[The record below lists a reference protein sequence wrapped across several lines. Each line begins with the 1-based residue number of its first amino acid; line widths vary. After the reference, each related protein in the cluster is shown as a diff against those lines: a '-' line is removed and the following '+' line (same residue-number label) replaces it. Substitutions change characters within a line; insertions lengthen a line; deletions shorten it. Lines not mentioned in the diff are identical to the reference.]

1 MQEAIEKIKEL
12 KERYKNLAPG
22 DSGKLFNTALINYL
36 ELGYLLDLAEVIA
49 ITAEMRKESRGA
61 HARRDYPERD
71 DENFLK
77 HSLSYYTEDGPKV
90 EYSEVRITKYQ
101 PQERKY

>member
-1 MQEAIEKIKEL
+1 MWDKVGIFREEKPMQEAIEKIKEL

-49 ITAEMRKESRGA
+49 HNRRNEKRNPEGPTQEGIT
-61 HARRDYPERD
+61 
-71 DENFLK
+71 LK
-77 HSLSYYTEDGPKV
+77 GT
-90 EYSEVRITKYQ
+90 TKTS
-101 PQERKY
+101 